1 MSLISDILGSAI
13 KDKILGSTNLSK
25 VSSQK
30 NTSAYT
36 KIIGKN
42 FMSMSSFARDMNV
55 ASQNVKKL
63 VEIMGGK
70 PSSKEDKVAG
80 SGLTE
85 DEREKKLQVLIEQET
100 KVTPIPKEE
109 KKPSLT
115 TKTFDKLKATK
126 IGKKTTSKI
135 ADLKKSFSPANIF
148 KSLSKYLAIGALIGV
163 IFVAFKDSFMEWAS
177 DLWETIKQSFG
188 EFVDGIKKWFTESVQ
203 PILDKIGGFV
213 DEFIVQPIKTF
224 FDGFVKFIKGYFE
237 FMYDLITNPLETIKN
252 VWEKFKAVVDEV
264 IDKIAVFYTSMSDK
278 NPVKILANKLMP
290 ESVKKALEERSTAKK
305 AKDEAE
311 KQAEEGRKVDD
322 SAERKKLER
331 QQAAP
336 KIEAD
341 ETARV
346 RKLEEEKGY
355 KGDDEIV
362 RARLGLPPKTE
373 TMKKEEAKVAPAAPA
388 APPTVTPTPAP
399 APAPAPAPK
408 APPLAPTKPAPAPI
422 SPAPAPAPTAPA
434 KAPEKPLEVSG
445 IQATIVK
452 SLNDSGITSPK
463 AHANVLATVKAESNF
478 KVQSED
484 LTYSSPER
492 IQAVFGPKRIPS
504 TEFAQQFVKNPE
516 ALANYVYK
524 TTDGNSAPGDGFK
537 YRGRG
542 FIQHTGKNQYAAI
555 SKFTG
560 VDVLSNPDSLN
571 SPEVAAKAIPWF
583 LLSYKRLKPDDV
595 ENMSKVNKAIA
606 FSDPTGKKAAE
617 RESSAQQIYA
627 SMSSGS
633 GTQVASASTDVASG
647 QRQQAKSQTPI
658 VVNAPTNNTT
668 VVNKT
673 QVASTATRQDT
684 GRMLAGAAA

>member
-1 MSLISDILGSAI
+1 
-13 KDKILGSTNLSK
+13 
-25 VSSQK
+25 
-30 NTSAYT
+30 
-36 KIIGKN
+36 
-42 FMSMSSFARDMNV
+42 
-55 ASQNVKKL
+55 
-63 VEIMGGK
+63 
-70 PSSKEDKVAG
+70 
-80 SGLTE
+80 
-85 DEREKKLQVLIEQET
+85 
-100 KVTPIPKEE
+100 
-109 KKPSLT
+109 
-115 TKTFDKLKATK
+115 
-126 IGKKTTSKI
+126 
-135 ADLKKSFSPANIF
+135 
-148 KSLSKYLAIGALIGV
+148 
-163 IFVAFKDSFMEWAS
+163 
-177 DLWETIKQSFG
+177 
-188 EFVDGIKKWFTESVQ
+188 
-203 PILDKIGGFV
+203 
-213 DEFIVQPIKTF
+213 
-224 FDGFVKFIKGYFE
+224 
-237 FMYDLITNPLETIKN
+237 MYDLITNPLETIKN

-422 SPAPAPAPTAPA
+422 APAPAPAPTAPA

-478 KVQSED
+478 KVQSEN
-484 LTYSSPER
+484 LNYSSPDR

-504 TEFAQQFVKNPE
+504 PEFAQQFVKNPE

-524 TTDGNSAPGDGFK
+524 TTDGNSSPGDGFK

-560 VDVLSNPDSLN
+560 VDVVSNPDALN

-583 LLSYKRLKPDDV
+583 LLSYKGLKPDDV

-606 FSDPTGKKAAE
+606 FADPTGKKAAE